1 MSEVSSENIVA
12 AFRRL
17 PLPEQETLLGRLI
30 EEFESERSPQDTA
43 TALPV
48 PEKDR
53 SREEQWL
60 AEHSREYAG
69 QWVALNGDQLIAHSF
84 DSAEVF
90 AAVRAPGVDR
100 PLYVLVESPDAPPFA
115 GF

>member
-12 AFRRL
+12 AFRQL
-17 PLPEQETLLGRLI
+17 PLPEQESLLGRLI
-30 EEFESERSPQDTA
+30 EEFEAERSQQNSETL
-43 TALPV
+43 LPV

-60 AEHSREYAG
+60 AGHSREYAG
-69 QWVALNGDQLIAHSF
+69 QWVALEGDQLIAHSF
-84 DSAEVF
+84 NSAEVF
-90 AAVRAPGVDR
+90 AAVKALGAER